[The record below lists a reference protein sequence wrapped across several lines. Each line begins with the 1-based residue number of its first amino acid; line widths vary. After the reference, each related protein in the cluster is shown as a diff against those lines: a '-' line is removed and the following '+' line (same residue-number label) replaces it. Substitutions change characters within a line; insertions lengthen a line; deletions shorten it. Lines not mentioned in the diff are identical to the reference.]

1 MATQKEADDVAWP
14 EAKLINSYAK
24 SMCLMALALNGLSV
38 LIVTWITVVLL
49 GGFVSVLE
57 TKDFW
62 SLTVITVIQL
72 PGLVPLLAI
81 PFLH

>member
-1 MATQKEADDVAWP
+1 MFRCIK
-14 EAKLINSYAK
+14 
-24 SMCLMALALNGLSV
+24 GLGV
-38 LIVTWITVVLL
+38 LILTWTTVVLL

-72 PGLVPLLAI
+72 PGLVSYCHLI
-81 PFLH
+81 PS